1 MKMSADAA
9 LDHVL
14 IVVHDLERS
23 VEFYGLLGFRHVET
37 IQRPDDRVAVMRL
50 GDAKIE
56 LMHQREGLETS
67 RPPRRITDTGF
78 RHLGFRVPD
87 VEAAYS
93 RLKGGVRFESPPI
106 PIAGRPGRLTVFF
119 HDPDG
124 TELHLVQE

>member
-1 MKMSADAA
+1 MSDRVV
-9 LDHVL
+9 LDHIL
-14 IVVHDLERS
+14 IVVSDLERS
-23 VEFYGLLGFRHVET
+23 VEFYGLLGFQHVET

-50 GDAKIE
+50 GEVKLE
-56 LMHQREGLETS
+56 LMHQRDGLETH
-67 RPPRRITDTGF
+67 RPPRRVTDIGF

-87 VEAAYS
+87 VAAAYKHLNDRVS
-93 RLKGGVRFESPPI
+93 FDSPLT